1 MKEAMDVLSTK
12 ILSRNLRH
20 LASVTSHIH
29 QRCSLGLASG
39 AGHGRLTAAGL
50 ASQFGRPGP

>member
-1 MKEAMDVLSTK
+1 MIIDRCGCSSESQADEDEQLMKEAMDVLSTK

-29 QRCSLGLASG
+29 QRCSLGLRS
-39 AGHGRLTAAGL
+39 
-50 ASQFGRPGP
+50 